1 MIILG
6 IDPGLAIVGWGV
18 LEYQNTRF
26 RSLAYG
32 SINTPAGMET
42 AQRLA
47 LIHRDLCAIIDK
59 FKPTQMAVEELFFTK
74 NITTG
79 IRVAEARGVIIMVHL
94 MLWVRTPPFAMEWA
108 PTISG
113 LSK

>member
-26 RSLAYG
+26 RPLAFG

-42 AQRLA
+42 A
-47 LIHRDLCAIIDK
+47 
-59 FKPTQMAVEELFFTK
+59 
-74 NITTG
+74 
-79 IRVAEARGVIIMVHL
+79 
-94 MLWVRTPPFAMEWA
+94 
-108 PTISG
+108 
-113 LSK
+113 